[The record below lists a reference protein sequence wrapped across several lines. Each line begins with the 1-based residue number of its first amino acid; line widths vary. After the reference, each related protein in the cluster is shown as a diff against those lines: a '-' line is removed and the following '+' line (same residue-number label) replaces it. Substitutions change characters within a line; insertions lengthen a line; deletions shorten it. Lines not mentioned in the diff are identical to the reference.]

1 MAAGLSIRDADFTAF
16 KTAFEVVASELLNQA
31 DLQALMETDGSLDA
45 KDMSLQTALILASQV
60 WGQGFPQP
68 IFSDNFK
75 VISQRIVGQKHL
87 KLILEKDQK
96 RIDAIY
102 FNCQDS
108 LDNEIYA
115 AYALESNE
123 YNNLQT
129 VQLVIKHLDAY
140 DEAHSGIS

>member
-75 VISQRIVGQKHL
+75 VIRDRKSV
-87 KLILEKDQK
+87 
-96 RIDAIY
+96 
-102 FNCQDS
+102 
-108 LDNEIYA
+108 
-115 AYALESNE
+115 
-123 YNNLQT
+123 
-129 VQLVIKHLDAY
+129 V
-140 DEAHSGIS
+140 